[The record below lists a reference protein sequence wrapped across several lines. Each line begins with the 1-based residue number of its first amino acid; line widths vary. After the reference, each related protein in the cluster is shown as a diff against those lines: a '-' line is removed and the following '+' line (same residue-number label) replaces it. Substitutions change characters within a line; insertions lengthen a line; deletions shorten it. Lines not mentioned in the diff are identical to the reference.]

1 MAVITSVCASW
12 SDLDADLKA
21 FRSELQNI
29 ETNVGKDVNAIINSP
44 DEALID
50 AQVTTA
56 LNFVNDFFAQQPIG
70 GLKKAMNDSNIQYV
84 GDNAYKPLE
93 DQGFLY
99 ANSRYWLCNSTN
111 SEAPVRNQISYNYV
125 GLGNGI
131 KTPEEISVILG
142 RTYVDPS
149 EDVIASYLKQA
160 NTALN
165 EPTPPDTSVTGCRT
179 TYGNIAVLREY
190 YRGCGSNLNTLSEFL
205 KDSYSKGFGVIWSTS
220 KVIVVYKPEALDNAD
235 FNASWVRTYLNQVV
249 FDDDIEFVDTYC
261 FVRIEEHL
269 GYNIPRQSAQ
279 SLLDIKLKADSNQPS
294 SQTLI
299 ARSVRFSV
307 NEDVKNMSPI
317 IVSRG
322 CTPDKISNTSYTLGM
337 SVNGIYRVIDISSDK
352 GQRIV
357 RTQYILQ
364 DIVDSIAEVFG
375 DLVDCGIV
383 GTEFFIKLKSGFGAT
398 GSITLFYT
406 PEDCSEA
413 LGLHNSINESVYA
426 RSLVLESLFQETDLK
441 TAGEVIWA
449 GGSSQTSQTPS
460 PFYITYLNAGNLS
473 NDQKYALLTQGSYW
487 DLIKQDIATN
497 RSVLGSSC
505 STGDTVMQ
513 GQAVNALESA
523 LCFFDSNNFNYR
535 EYLTL
540 LGSFSGSLHGIL
552 VNKLHI
558 YSVDPYT
565 SKSVVR
571 DGLAVALNTI
581 ISGDGILANTGAW
594 AKAYLPLDSNYAM
607 SARLRLLYSIANQYA
622 YMDQVVAD
630 QARQQLCAYA
640 ESVDV
645 SNTALFSKTTASS
658 TFNKIMDG
666 MDALT
671 NTMNAFTNDDLN
683 RIIWNL
689 LKTTPGIEELFNASS
704 FVQSGLDFLGQ
715 EADAG
720 IREIED
726 FVSDLMSSLGINT
739 AKKKAIGAL
748 LAIKASLQ
756 TAQGIANKIKALYT
770 ATTNKIVTLSN
781 FNLNMSGSLG
791 FQSKYLSC
799 YSTGNISAMPL
810 LLLAKMLSVLND
822 LADKLNKRLEAMR
835 KIAQYAIDSIL
846 CLLDKLVLG
855 LTGTMSY
862 ETTMQVGIASMSF
875 QCTSYVS
882 LGAEFDPE
890 VLQHIMDIRRQID
903 FLLASLKL
911 QVVTFKKHS
920 ENLDASKSAFTKSL
934 ENTVEDL
941 INRLKNCF

>member
-21 FRSELQNI
+21 FKAELQSI
-29 ETNVGKDVNAIINSP
+29 EATVIAGVNAIINSP
-44 DEALID
+44 DEKQLD
-50 AQVTTA
+50 DQVTTA
-56 LNFVNDFFAQQPIG
+56 LNYVNDFFAQQPIG
-70 GLKKAMNDSNIQYV
+70 GLKQAMNDSNIQYI
-84 GDNAYKPLE
+84 GDNSYKPLE
-93 DQGFLY
+93 DQGFVY

-111 SEAPVRNQISYNYV
+111 SEAPSRTQIAYNYV

-131 KTPEEISVILG
+131 KTPDEISVILG
-142 RTYVDPS
+142 RAYVDPP
-149 EDVIASYLKQA
+149 EDVIVQYLKQA
-160 NTALN
+160 NTNVSIPAQ
-165 EPTPPDTSVTGCRT
+165 PDTSVTGCRT

-190 YRGCGSNLNTLSEFL
+190 YRGCGSDLNTLSDFL
-205 KDSYSKGFGVIWSTS
+205 KDSYSKGFGVVWSAS
-220 KVIVVYKPEALDNAD
+220 KVVVVYKPEALDASEFNAD
-235 FNASWVRTYLNQVV
+235 WVRGNVNQVV
-249 FDDDIEFVDTYC
+249 FNDDIEFIDGYC
-261 FVRIEEHL
+261 FVRVEEHI
-269 GYNIPRQSAQ
+269 GFNISRQSAQ
-279 SLLDIKLKADSNQPS
+279 NILDMKIKADSGDS
-294 SQTLI
+294 TSQTLLS
-299 ARSVRFSV
+299 RSVRFSV

-322 CTPDKISNTSYTLGM
+322 CNPSKLSSTSYTLGM
-337 SVNGIYRVIDISSDK
+337 SINGIYRVIDISSDK

-357 RTQYILQ
+357 RTQYVLQ

-383 GTEFFIKLKSGFGAT
+383 GTEFFIKLKAGFGAT

-460 PFYITYLNAGNLS
+460 SFYITYLNSGNLS
-473 NDQKYALLTQGSYW
+473 SDQRYALLTQGSYW
-487 DLIKQDIATN
+487 DLIGQDVATN
-497 RSVLGSSC
+497 KTLLGSGC
-505 STGDTVMQ
+505 STGDTEIQ
-513 GQAVNALESA
+513 GQSVVRLESA

-540 LGSFSGSLHGIL
+540 IGSLSGSLHDIL
-552 VNKLHI
+552 VKKLHI

-581 ISGDGILANTGAW
+581 ISNDGILANTGAW
-594 AKAYLPLDSNYAM
+594 AKASLPIDSNYAM
-607 SARLRLLYSIANQYA
+607 SAKLRLLYSISTQYA
-622 YMDQVVAD
+622 FMDTVLAE

-640 ESVDV
+640 ESIGV
-645 SNTALFSKTTASS
+645 SNTVLFSKTTASS

-683 RIIWNL
+683 RVIWNV
-689 LKTTPGIEELFNASS
+689 LKTTPGIEELFKASS
-704 FVQSGLDFLGQ
+704 FVQSGLDYLGQ
-715 EADAG
+715 QADEE
-720 IREIED
+720 IRELEE

-739 AKKKAIGAL
+739 AKRKAIGAL

-756 TAQGIANKIKALYT
+756 TAQGIANKVTSLYT

-781 FNLNMSGSLG
+781 FNLNMVGSFG

-799 YSTGNISAMPL
+799 YSTGNISALPL

-822 LADKLNKRLEAMR
+822 LANKLNQRLEAMR

-855 LTGTMSY
+855 LTGTMTY

-875 QCTSYVS
+875 QCTSYVA

-890 VLQHIMDIRRQID
+890 ILQHIMDIRRQID